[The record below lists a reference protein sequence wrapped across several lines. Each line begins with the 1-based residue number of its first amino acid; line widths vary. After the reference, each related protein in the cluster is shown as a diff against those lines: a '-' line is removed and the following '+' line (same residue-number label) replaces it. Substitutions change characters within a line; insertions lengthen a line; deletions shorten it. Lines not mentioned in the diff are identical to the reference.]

1 MATSLFLLFV
11 VSGASFWLLRLVP
24 AHFGAVAALI
34 PLSLF
39 LWFCTYLPGIA
50 GTFSILE
57 TVPWVP
63 SLDVDLAFRLD
74 GFSLLFTLLVTGIGT
89 LVVLYA
95 NAYFGHAPAT
105 RRAGF
110 IALILLFMGAMLGTV
125 WSDHLIG
132 LYVFWELTSLFSYL
146 IIGFDS
152 SKKDAR
158 KAALQSLIVTAGGGL
173 ALFGGILL
181 IGLELDTWSL
191 SEIAGRGPELASSPL
206 APAILALVLIGAFTK
221 SAQFPF
227 HFWLPN
233 AMAAPTPASAFLHS
247 ATMVKL
253 GVYLLA
259 RLDAPLS
266 SMPAFGPLLVFFGA
280 LTLLVAG
287 LRALMQGGFK
297 AILAQSTVG
306 SLGLLVLLIGLGG
319 ETASVAVVTFIIA
332 HALYKAALF
341 FCAGTAI
348 HATHQPDVLAMHRL
362 GKGLPL
368 TATACVLA
376 ALAMAGLPPL
386 FAFIAKETIFEAMLD
401 DGAGAM
407 LLAVAVAGNAAFVM
421 IGMTAA
427 LRPFFMGS
435 GAPSKIHHAE
445 TPGLVTGPLV
455 LAITGLIFG
464 LFPGIAVPL
473 TNAAATAITGAPVD
487 FPLYLWHGF
496 TPMLMLSLVVVALG
510 AVLFFVWPLALRT
523 IGHSR
528 ILSTLLGDAGYTKAF
543 DGTLALAGACTRFL
557 QNGDQH
563 RYTAIVVTTVLAI
576 AAFTLGLNAPVAR
589 PDLSFDG
596 FRLAPAAVLMLMVAG
611 GIIAAKVRSLMASV
625 VSMGMIGFGSALI
638 FLMNGA
644 PDLALT
650 QFSVEVL
657 VVLILTALLL
667 RMPARTAASRTIA
680 ERRLDAVLSI
690 AFAGLVFA
698 GLITM
703 TAAPL
708 DTTLSQFYG
717 QTSYAEAYGRN
728 VVNVIL
734 VDFRALDTMGEI
746 AVICFAA
753 VGVWGML
760 RVRASRGGGRPT

>member
-1 MATSLFLLFV
+1 MAISLTLLFV
-11 VSGASFWLLRLVP
+11 VSGASFWFLRLT
-24 AHFGAVAALI
+24 GARLGAMAALV
-34 PLSLF
+34 PFALF
-39 LWFCTYLPGIA
+39 AWFATYLPGI
-50 GTFSILE
+50 GNGFEVVE
-57 TVPWVP
+57 TIPWVP
-63 SLDVDLAFRLD
+63 SLDVALTFRLD

-95 NAYFGHAPAT
+95 NAYFGDAPAT
-105 RRAGF
+105 RRASF
-110 IALILLFMGAMLGTV
+110 IGLILLFMGAMLGTV
-125 WSDHLIG
+125 WSDNLIG

-181 IGLELDTWSL
+181 IGLTLDTWSL
-191 SEIAGRGPELASSPL
+191 SEIAARGPELAASPL
-206 APAILALVLIGAFTK
+206 APAILVLVLIGAFTK

-259 RLDAPLS
+259 RLDAPMS

-306 SLGLLVLLIGLGG
+306 SLGLLVMLIGLGG
-319 ETASVAVVTFIIA
+319 EVASVAVVGFILA

-348 HATHQPDVLAMHRL
+348 HATHQPDVMAMHRL
-362 GKGLPL
+362 GRGLPL

-401 DGAGAM
+401 DGAGAV
-407 LLAVAVAGNAAFVM
+407 LLAAVVAGNAAFVM
-421 IGMTAA
+421 IGLTAA
-427 LRPFFMGS
+427 LRPFFMGPDT
-435 GAPSKIHHAE
+435 PSKIHHRE
-445 TPGLVTGPLV
+445 SPGLVAGPL
-455 LAITGLIFG
+455 LLGAAGLFFG
-464 LFPGIAVPL
+464 LFPGMAAPL
-473 TNAAATAITGAPVD
+473 TNAAASAIAGTPVT
-487 FPLYLWHGF
+487 FSLYLWHGF
-496 TPMLMLSLVVVALG
+496 TPMLMLSLAVVALG
-510 AVLFFVWPLALRT
+510 IVLFLAWPLSLRT
-523 IGHSR
+523 IGRSR
-528 ILSTLLGDAGYTKAF
+528 FLANLLGDAGYNRLF
-543 DGTLALAGACTRFL
+543 DGTLTLAGASTRIL

-563 RYTAIVVTTVLAI
+563 RYTAIVVAAVLAI
-576 AAFTLGLNAPVAR
+576 AAGTLAFVAPPAR
-589 PDLSFDG
+589 PDLSLDG
-596 FRLAPAAVLMLMVAG
+596 FRLAPAAVLALMVAG

-667 RMPARTAASRTIA
+667 RMPVRTAASRTIA
-680 ERRLDAVLSI
+680 ERRWDAVLSI
-690 AFAGLVFA
+690 AFAGLVFC
-698 GLITM
+698 GLIAM
-703 TAAPL
+703 TGVPL
-708 DTTLSQFYG
+708 DMTLSEFYG
-717 QTSYAEAYGRN
+717 QTSYAQAYGRN

-753 VGVWGML
+753 AGVWGML
-760 RVRASRGGGRPT
+760 RIRAGRNGGRAA

>member
-1 MATSLFLLFV
+1 M
-11 VSGASFWLLRLVP
+11 LRLVS
-24 AHFGAVAALI
+24 ARLGAVAALV
-34 PLSLF
+34 PFALF
-39 LWFCTYLPGIA
+39 VWYGAYLPGIGSDFEVTQTIA
-50 GTFSILE
+50 
-57 TVPWVP
+57 WVP
-63 SLDVDLAFRLD
+63 ALNVDLAFRLD

-95 NAYFGHAPAT
+95 NAYFADAPAP

-110 IALILLFMGAMLGTV
+110 IALILMFMGAMLGTV
-125 WSDHLIG
+125 WSDNLIG
-132 LYVFWELTSLFSYL
+132 LYVFWELTSLFSYF

-191 SEIAGRGPELASSPL
+191 SEIAVRGPELAASPL

-266 SMPAFGPLLVFFGA
+266 SMPAFGPLLVAFGG
-280 LTLLVAG
+280 LTLLIAG

-319 ETASVAVVTFIIA
+319 EAASVAVVTFIIA

-401 DGAGAM
+401 DGASAM
-407 LLAVAVAGNAAFVM
+407 LLAAVVVGNAAFVM

-445 TPGLVTGPLV
+445 SPGLVAGPLV
-455 LAITGLIFG
+455 LGLGGVLLG
-464 LFPGIAVPL
+464 LFPGIAMPL

-487 FPLYLWHGF
+487 FPLYVWHGF
-496 TPMLMLSLVVVALG
+496 TPMLMLSLAVVGLG
-510 AVLFFVWPLALRT
+510 AVLFFAWPLALRT
-523 IGHSR
+523 IGRSH
-528 ILSTLLGDAGYTKAF
+528 LLATLLGDAGYNRVF
-543 DGTLALAGACTRFL
+543 NGTLALAGACTRFL

-563 RYTAIVVTTVLAI
+563 RYTATVISTVLAVAAGAI
-576 AAFTLGLNAPVAR
+576 ALKAPALQL
-589 PDLSFDG
+589 DLSLDG
-596 FRLAPAAVLMLMVAG
+596 FRLAPAAVLVLMVAG
-611 GIIAAKVRSLMASV
+611 GIVAAKVRSLMASV

-690 AFAGLVFA
+690 AFAGLVFT
-698 GLITM
+698 GLVAM
-703 TAAPL
+703 TGAPL
-708 DTTLSQFYG
+708 DTTLSEFYG
-717 QTSYAEAYGRN
+717 RTSYVEAYGRN

-746 AVICFAA
+746 AVIGFAA
-753 VGVWGML
+753 IGVWGML
-760 RVRASRGGGRPT
+760 RVRATRSGKRPT

>member
-1 MATSLFLLFV
+1 MALNLFLLFALA
-11 VSGASFWLLRLVP
+11 GASFWLLALVP
-24 AHFGAVAALI
+24 ARFGVVAALI
-34 PLSLF
+34 PLALF
-39 LWFCTYLPGIA
+39 LWSCTYLSGI
-50 GTFSILE
+50 GSGFEIIETFA
-57 TVPWVP
+57 WVP
-63 SLDVDLAFRLD
+63 SLGVDLAFRLD

-95 NAYFGHAPAT
+95 NAYFGDAPAR
-105 RRAGF
+105 RRAAF

-125 WSDHLIG
+125 WSDNLIG

-191 SEIAGRGPELASSPL
+191 SQIASRGPELAASPL
-206 APAILALVLIGAFTK
+206 ASAILVLVLVGTFTK

-287 LRALMQGGFK
+287 LRASMQGGFK

-319 ETASVAVVTFIIA
+319 DAASVAVVTFILA

-341 FCAGTAI
+341 FCAGTDI

-368 TATACVLA
+368 TATACLLA
-376 ALAMAGLPPL
+376 AVAIAGLPPL

-401 DGAGAM
+401 DGAGM
-407 LLAVAVAGNAAFVM
+407 VLLAAVVAGNAAFVM

-435 GAPSKIHHAE
+435 GTPSKIHHAE
-445 TPGLVTGPLV
+445 SPGLVAGPLILGIAGV
-455 LAITGLIFG
+455 ILG
-464 LFPGIAVPL
+464 LFPGFATPL
-473 TNAAATAITGAPVD
+473 TNAGATAITGAPVD
-487 FPLYLWHGF
+487 VPLYLWHGL

-510 AVLFFVWPLALRT
+510 VALFLAWPLALRT

-528 ILSTLLGDAGYTKAF
+528 FLATLLGDAGYNKVF
-543 DGTLALAGACTRFL
+543 DGTLALASACTRIL

-563 RYTAIVVTTVLAI
+563 RYTAIVVTAVLAI
-576 AAFTLGLNAPVAR
+576 AVSTLALTGSVGQ
-589 PDLSFDG
+589 PDLSLDG
-596 FRLAPAAVLMLMVAG
+596 FRVAPAAVLVLMVAG
-611 GIIAAKVRSLMASV
+611 GVVAAKVRSLMASV

-657 VVLILTALLL
+657 LVLILTALLL
-667 RMPARTAASRTIA
+667 RMPARTAASRTMA

-698 GLITM
+698 GLIAM
-703 TAAPL
+703 TGAPL

-717 QTSYAEAYGRN
+717 QTSYVEAYGRN

-753 VGVWGML
+753 AGVWGML
-760 RVRASRGGGRPT
+760 RVRAGGKRPT

>member
-1 MATSLFLLFV
+1 MAALVPFALFV
-11 VSGASFWLLRLVP
+11 WYGA
-24 AHFGAVAALI
+24 
-34 PLSLF
+34 
-39 LWFCTYLPGIA
+39 YLPGISDDFEVTQTIA
-50 GTFSILE
+50 
-57 TVPWVP
+57 WVP
-63 SLDVDLAFRLD
+63 ALNVDLAFRLD

-95 NAYFGHAPAT
+95 NAYFADAPAP

-110 IALILLFMGAMLGTV
+110 IALILMFMGAMLGTV
-125 WSDHLIG
+125 WSDNLIG
-132 LYVFWELTSLFSYL
+132 LYVFWELTSLFSYF

-191 SEIAGRGPELASSPL
+191 SEIAVRGPELAASPL

-266 SMPAFGPLLVFFGA
+266 SMPAFGPLLVVFGG
-280 LTLLVAG
+280 LTLLIAG

-319 ETASVAVVTFIIA
+319 EAASVAVVTFIIA

-376 ALAMAGLPPL
+376 ALAMTGLPPL

-401 DGAGAM
+401 DGASAM
-407 LLAVAVAGNAAFVM
+407 LLAAVVVGNAAFVM

-445 TPGLVTGPLV
+445 SPGLVAGPLV
-455 LAITGLIFG
+455 LGLGGVLLG

-487 FPLYLWHGF
+487 FPLYIWHGF
-496 TPMLMLSLVVVALG
+496 TPMLMLSLAVVGLG
-510 AVLFFVWPLALRT
+510 AVLFFAWPLALRT
-523 IGHSR
+523 IGQSR
-528 ILSTLLGDAGYTKAF
+528 FLATLLGDAGYDKVF
-543 DGTLALAGACTRFL
+543 DGTLALAGACTRLL

-563 RYTAIVVTTVLAI
+563 RYTATVITTVLAVAVGAI
-576 AAFTLGLNAPVAR
+576 ALKAPALQL
-589 PDLSFDG
+589 DLSLSG
-596 FRLAPAAVLMLMVAG
+596 FRLAPAAVLVLMVAG
-611 GIIAAKVRSLMASV
+611 GIVAAKMRSLMASV

-690 AFAGLVFA
+690 AFAGLVFT
-698 GLITM
+698 GLIAM
-703 TAAPL
+703 TGAPL
-708 DTTLSQFYG
+708 DTTLSEFYG
-717 QTSYAEAYGRN
+717 RTSYAEAYGRN

-746 AVICFAA
+746 AVIGFAA
-753 VGVWGML
+753 IGVWGML
-760 RVRASRGGGRPT
+760 RVRATRSGKRPT